1 MSPDVD
7 GTRVHAVLDA
17 SAMLSYARPHVH
29 VGELISEITDE
40 GAVVGV
46 PAVALLDAYTR
57 LGGDLVGRA
66 RLEYLAAMPGVRVL
80 SLGKSEAARVSTT
93 VPLVSGDLSR
103 AHAVR
108 MALDHGAYYVTTEP
122 KVAPTVLT
130 ESKVHVIPVDDA

>member
-7 GTRVHAVLDA
+7 GTRMHAVLDA
-17 SAMLSYARPHVH
+17 SAMVSYARPHVH

-46 PAVALLDAYTR
+46 PAVALLDAYAR
-57 LGGDLVGRA
+57 LRGDLVGRA

-80 SLGKSEAARVSTT
+80 PLGESEAARVSTT
-93 VPLVSGDLSR
+93 VPLVGGDLSR

-108 MALDHGAYYVTTEP
+108 VAVDNDAYYVTTEP
-122 KVAPTVLT
+122 KAAPPIL
-130 ESKVHVIPVDDA
+130 EDDQVHAIPVEDA